1 MICEKCGHHNSEE
14 DEEEDIQYS
23 DKEISEL
30 TWFLN
35 TPNGLRNFKGDI
47 EKLKFRARERY
58 IVK

>member
-1 MICEKCGHHNSEE
+1 MICEKCGHYNSEE
-14 DEEEDIQYS
+14 EEIQYS

-30 TWFLN
+30 KWFLN
-35 TPNGLRNFKGDI
+35 CQNGLRNFKGDI